1 MPRSII
7 AEGKTTAEAIEKGL
21 KELKINKS
29 GVDIKV
35 LEEEKR
41 SFFSILTPRVV
52 KVELTVKEE
61 KKLPKKEERTK
72 SEIKNTE
79 KREISREDLERAMQ
93 QVKDFLKEFIPELPT
108 HEVKYEVEQK
118 EDSVFVNI
126 HGETLNYLIG
136 YRGETLGAMQVI
148 LTSVASRGLKNKIHV
163 VLDIENYR
171 EKRKKALEDLAEKI
185 AKTVIKKG
193 KSITLEPMNPYE
205 RKIIHSK
212 LQNHKSVKTYS
223 TGTEPHRKVVIA
235 LK

>member
-21 KELKINKS
+21 KELKVNKS

-41 SFFSILTPRVV
+41 SFFSILAPRVV
-52 KVELTVKEE
+52 KVELTVKED
-61 KKLPKKEERTK
+61 KQLHKKEEK
-72 SEIKNTE
+72 LKPEIKRE
-79 KREISREDLERAMQ
+79 KREIPREDLDKALQ
-93 QVKDFLKEFIPELPT
+93 QVKEFLKEFVPELPT
-108 HEVKYEVEQK
+108 QEVSYEVEQK
-118 EDSVFVNI
+118 EDSVFVNM

-136 YRGETLGAMQVI
+136 YRGETLEAMQVI
-148 LTSVASRGLKNKIHV
+148 LTSVASRGLKNKVHV

-171 EKRKKALEDLAEKI
+171 AKRKKALEDLAEKI
-185 AKTVIKKG
+185 ARTVMKTG

-223 TGTEPHRKVVIA
+223 TGVEPRRKVVIA

>member
-21 KELKINKS
+21 KELKVNKS

-41 SFFSILTPRVV
+41 SFFSILAPRVV
-52 KVELTVKEE
+52 KVELTVKED
-61 KKLPKKEERTK
+61 KQLHKKEEKAK
-72 SEIKNTE
+72 SEIKRE
-79 KREISREDLERAMQ
+79 KREIPREDLEKALL
-93 QVKDFLKEFIPELPT
+93 QVKEFLTEFVPELPT
-108 HEVKYEVEQK
+108 QEVSYEVEQK
-118 EDSVFVNI
+118 EDSVFVNM

-136 YRGETLGAMQVI
+136 YRGETLEAMQVI
-148 LTSVASRGLKNKIHV
+148 LTSVASRGLKNKVHV

-171 EKRKKALEDLAEKI
+171 AKRKKALEDLAEKI
-185 AKTVIKKG
+185 ARTVIKTG

-223 TGTEPHRKVVIA
+223 TGVEPRRKVVIA